1 VKEFLFRCRDAVRQH
16 PWRLLWLLALVPVC
30 IAAYVLAVVPRT
42 PSIEN
47 IRTVRAE
54 QPSVVMSQDGQQL
67 AVFRRINREWVKLSD
82 VSPKVLEALIATE
95 DKRFFDHKGLDV
107 WRTVAAAWYSLH
119 GDLQGGST
127 ISQQLARNMFP
138 DEIGRAPTLERK
150 VKEAITALKI
160 ESIFSKDE
168 ILEMYLNT
176 VPFLY
181 NSYGIEMAART
192 YFDKSAGELDTLQA
206 ATLIGMLKGT
216 RYYNPVLNPERAVQR
231 RNTVLAQLVKGGKL
245 QQAEFDS
252 LKSQPLGLDFER
264 QEGDLGSAP
273 HLAQQLRRWLIDWAD
288 KHGYNIYADGLVV
301 RTTIDSRLQDM
312 AVKALTQEAD
322 KLQVLSDKSWSPR
335 VRAKQ
340 LPPELAKDKPRIE
353 AGFYAQDPSNGHI
366 LAWVGSR
373 DFKVDQFDHVQQAR
387 RQPGSTFKPFVYG
400 AAFDMGIGPNELFI
414 DQPVEIRIDAKTTWK
429 PGDVHDATYEPTTL
443 RDGLVHSKNSITAQL
458 VQRVGAERVAHVA
471 RAMGVRQSKL
481 DEVPSLAL
489 GTSPVTLKEMVSAY
503 STIAM
508 SGTYIEPV
516 MVLRVEDRKG
526 QVIEEFHPRAPEQAL
541 SIPAT
546 QTLLDVMRGVVDR
559 GTGASIRSRYNLQG
573 DLAGKTG
580 TTQDNTDGWFIVMHP
595 RLVAGAWVGFNDA
608 RITMSDAWGQGARNA
623 LPIVGNFMQQATKAK
638 LIDTK
643 ARFNVPHDASQPDP
657 DAIERMKEWW
667 RSMQQEA
674 QPQQPEPAAV
684 DLKWTQEP
692 ARSTQYQDSAGFAAP
707 PPVSVQPRP
716 PVVVRVMPG
725 EEERRGTELGAGPP
739 YRPSLEPQVERAI
752 VAPAQPFPPSPP
764 PPPNQQGGIPILRA
778 Y

>member
-1 VKEFLFRCRDAVRQH
+1 MRCGDAIRRH
-16 PWRLLWLLALVPVC
+16 PWRLLLLLALVPLC
-30 IAAYVLAVVPRT
+30 IAAYVFAMIPRT
-42 PSIEN
+42 PSTDD
-47 IRTVRAE
+47 IRTVRAQ
-54 QPSVVMSQDGQQL
+54 QPSVLVSQDGQEL
-67 AVFRRINREWVKLSD
+67 AMFRRTNREWVKLAD
-82 VSPKVLEALIATE
+82 VSPKVIEALIATE
-95 DKRFFDHKGLDV
+95 DRRFFDHKGLDV

-138 DEIGRAPTLERK
+138 DEIGRAPTLDRK

-160 ESIFSKDE
+160 ESIFGKDE

-181 NSYGIEMAART
+181 NAYGIEMAART
-192 YFDKSAGELDTLQA
+192 YFDKSAGDLDTIEA

-231 RNTVLAQLVKGGKL
+231 RNTVLAQLVKSGKL
-245 QQAEFDS
+245 PQAEFDS
-252 LKSQPLGLDFER
+252 LKAMPLGLAFER
-264 QEGDLGSAP
+264 QGEDLGAAP
-273 HLAQQLRRWLIDWAD
+273 HFAQQLKRWLIEWAD

-301 RTTIDSRLQDM
+301 RTTIDSRLQAM
-312 AVKALTQEAD
+312 AVDALTQEAD

-340 LPPELAKDKPRIE
+340 LPAELAKEKPRIE
-353 AGFYAQDPSNGHI
+353 AGFYAQDPANGRI

-400 AAFDMGIGPNELFI
+400 AAFDMGLSPNELFI
-414 DQPVEIRIDAKTTWK
+414 DQAVEIRLDEKTTWK
-429 PGDVHDATYEPTTL
+429 PRDVHEVTNEPTTL
-443 RDGLVHSKNSITAQL
+443 RDGLVLSKNSITAQL
-458 VQRVGAERVAHVA
+458 VQRVGASRVARVA
-471 RAMGVRQSKL
+471 QAMGVRQSKL

-503 STIAM
+503 STIAAI
-508 SGTYIEPV
+508 GTYLEPV
-516 MVLRVEDRKG
+516 LVLRIENLKG
-526 QVIEEFHPRAPEQAL
+526 EVIEEFHPRASEQAL
-541 SIPAT
+541 PIPAS

-559 GTGASIRSRYNLQG
+559 GTGAAIRSRYNIQG

-580 TTQDNTDGWFIVMHP
+580 TTQDNTDGWFILMHP
-595 RLVAGAWVGFNDA
+595 QLVAGAWVGFNDA
-608 RITMSDAWGQGARNA
+608 RITMGDAWGQGARNA

-638 LIDTK
+638 LVDTK
-643 ARFNVPHDASQPDP
+643 AKFNVPHDTSQPDP

-667 RSMQQEA
+667 NGMQLA
-674 QPQQPEPAAV
+674 SQPRQAEPAPV
-684 DLKWTQEP
+684 DLSWTQEHQ
-692 ARSTQYQDSAGFAAP
+692 RSSQYQDSPGFSPPLP
-707 PPVSVQPRP
+707 PPAQPNA
-716 PVVVRVMPG
+716 PVVVRVMPPS
-725 EEERRGTELGAGPP
+725 EDRRWTAELGAGPFW
-739 YRPSLEPQVERAI
+739 RPSPEPQAERAF
-752 VAPAQPFPPSPP
+752 VAPP
-764 PPPNQQGGIPILRA
+764 PPPPPPAVQQGGIPILRS